1 MRGLRNVR
9 PKVDLRAGKYA
20 RDDYNTGGTCK
31 RPAGASVAIEE
42 MDWSSMTE
50 DYVCFTEDFDA
61 DAELSELCA
70 DVVSDAATI
79 SSSSNDKDADDN
91 SLALIL
97 GVVGAV
103 VVVGIA
109 IVVMKRRKP
118 TKPPSEAAPPVAAVE
133 HLVPTAPPQPDLAPI
148 KAMALEMMTEET
160 AEFAPEAAS
169 LPPGHVSG
177 AEAAA
182 MAGGEPPPQPSVG
195 WGARTLQRLAS
206 WRAGESAEVV
216 AVEEAPPPPAAEAYA
231 PEAELE
237 PEC

>member
-1 MRGLRNVR
+1 MAPG
-9 PKVDLRAGKYA
+9 DL
-20 RDDYNTGGTCK
+20 
-31 RPAGASVAIEE
+31 
-42 MDWSSMTE
+42 DWSMLTE
-50 DYVCFTEDFDA
+50 DWICFTETFDA
-61 DAELSELCA
+61 DAELSELC
-70 DVVSDAATI
+70 
-79 SSSSNDKDADDN
+79 DDGDSGSGGGGN

-97 GVVGAV
+97 GIVGAV

-109 IVVMKRRKP
+109 VITVVMKRRKS
-118 TKPPSEAAPPVAAVE
+118 TKPPSESAPPVAAVE

-182 MAGGEPPPQPSVG
+182 MAEQSVAPEGWTQRNFRAMSASTPRVAYVPTTAEAMAEEPPPPPPEG
-195 WGARTLQRLAS
+195 WGARLAF
-206 WRAGESAEVV
+206 WRPAGE
-216 AVEEAPPPPAAEAYA
+216 AAE
-231 PEAELE
+231 E

>member
-1 MRGLRNVR
+1 MSHPTTRGLDQMRGLRNVR

-109 IVVMKRRKP
+109 IVVMKFITSP
-118 TKPPSEAAPPVAAVE
+118 IPLISPSSPMRATLFIAAVIFPE
-133 HLVPTAPPQPDLAPI
+133 V
-148 KAMALEMMTEET
+148 KAKANTR
-160 AEFAPEAAS
+160 AR
-169 LPPGHVSG
+169 VS
-177 AEAAA
+177 E
-182 MAGGEPPPQPSVG
+182 
-195 WGARTLQRLAS
+195 
-206 WRAGESAEVV
+206 
-216 AVEEAPPPPAAEAYA
+216 
-231 PEAELE
+231 
-237 PEC
+237 